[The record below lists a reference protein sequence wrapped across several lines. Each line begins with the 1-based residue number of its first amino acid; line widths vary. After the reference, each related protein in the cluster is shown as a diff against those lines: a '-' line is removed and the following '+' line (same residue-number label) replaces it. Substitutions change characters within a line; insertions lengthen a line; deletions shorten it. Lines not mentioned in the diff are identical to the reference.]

1 MKNIVLLFFMCS
13 LSCLCQDNCGNILY
27 KVTGTY
33 DIIYY
38 TMRFSNKY
46 SYYEETKIQKESE
59 KIEVLKENSNLI
71 KNVTIQ
77 KQSLKPM
84 FFFNDRKEL
93 YFLTEYVSGKTDIVK
108 ETNIKWDWKILPDE
122 KKIGNFT
129 VQKTTAKFRGSS
141 FTAWFTNKIPLPYG
155 PWKAKDLPGI
165 ILEIYDDNNL
175 LHITAIKVSLT
186 GENCKNPI
194 DKKIFTNSIDMY
206 TFLKKQKLEDID
218 FIKKLNAK
226 LPKSAKKFNVNEDCD
241 DCPKQLKLE
250 NFEEKF

>member
-1 MKNIVLLFFMCS
+1 MCS
-13 LSCLCQDNCGNILY
+13 LSCLCQDNCGNVLY

-59 KIEVLKENSNLI
+59 KIEVLKENGNVI

-108 ETNIKWDWKILPDE
+108 ETNIKWDWKILPD
-122 KKIGNFT
+122 
-129 VQKTTAKFRGSS
+129 
-141 FTAWFTNKIPLPYG
+141 
-155 PWKAKDLPGI
+155 
-165 ILEIYDDNNL
+165 
-175 LHITAIKVSLT
+175 
-186 GENCKNPI
+186 
-194 DKKIFTNSIDMY
+194 
-206 TFLKKQKLEDID
+206 
-218 FIKKLNAK
+218 
-226 LPKSAKKFNVNEDCD
+226 
-241 DCPKQLKLE
+241 
-250 NFEEKF
+250 